1 VPDDSPQRRFLS
13 PDTLPTPFGYS
24 HVVDTPVSRLVY
36 ISGQVALDAQDQLVG
51 RDDLGAQT
59 SQVFENLTLALNAA
73 GASWK
78 DVVKL
83 TYYVLDVGEV
93 ASIRAIRDE
102 YVDTE
107 HPPASTLVEVSGLVR
122 DDLLIE
128 IDAVAVT

>member
-1 VPDDSPQRRFLS
+1 VPGDSTQKRFLS

-24 HVVDTPVSRLVY
+24 HVVDTPASRLVY
-36 ISGQVALDAQDQLVG
+36 ISGQVALDAEDQLVG
-51 RDDLGAQT
+51 QGDLSTQT
-59 SQVFENLTLALNAA
+59 RQVFENLTTALNAA

-83 TYYVLDVGEV
+83 TYYVLDVSEV
-93 ASIRAIRDE
+93 ASIRAIRDD

-107 HPPASTLVEVSGLVR
+107 HRPASTLVEVSGLAR